1 MNNLFNSNVSGQ
13 LLSSRSRITP
23 SIVSIIIAGTRKGQ
37 LDDGH
42 LLELWPCIEIRAC
55 AEAI

>member
-1 MNNLFNSNVSGQ
+1 MSLGSYYPLDLESP
-13 LLSSRSRITP
+13 P